1 MTAEKVRL
9 NLGAGDSV
17 LDGYVSIDRKIGSEV
32 YPLGYKD
39 ESVDEVYASHVLEH
53 FGAGETEKVLSE
65 WFRVL
70 KPGGVIRVGVP
81 DFKIIA
87 KAYVEG
93 VDLGFPIGSL
103 LMGGQIDEN
112 DFHKTIFDE
121 SGLRVLMEKAGF
133 VGVKRFTPMHPD
145 TTTNPCSLNLEAVKP
160 VKPENIGDRCIVC
173 MTMPRLNWT
182 YNRELCTSVCVEL
195 KIPFFNTSGAYF
207 DQGMERALE
216 HAKATGREYI
226 ITIDYDTVFTSADV
240 VRLITLMDLYPEAD
254 AIAAN
259 QAKRGSEG
267 LSLLGRYK
275 PITNDEANADLI
287 HIDSGHFGLTVIRS
301 SVLDKMSKPWLHH
314 KPGKDGWGEDRI
326 DADVNFWLKMNEVG
340 KVFLAP
346 TVNIGHLQVMVSW
359 VDMSWNVIH
368 QHQDEYKRIGKPRTV
383 RG

>member
-1 MTAEKVRL
+1 MSEKIRL
-9 NLGAGDSV
+9 NLGSGPIN
-17 LDGYVSIDRKIGSEV
+17 LEGYIGIDRKIGIEV
-32 YPLGYKD
+32 YPLKYKD
-39 ESVDEVYASHVLEH
+39 ETVDEVYASHVLEH
-53 FGAGETEKVLSE
+53 FGAGDVPNVLAD

-70 KPGGVIRVGVP
+70 KPGGVIRIGVP

-87 KAYVEG
+87 SAYVENR
-93 VDLGFPIGSL
+93 DLGFPIGSL
-103 LMGGQIDEN
+103 LMGGQIDED
-112 DFHKTIFDE
+112 DFHRTIFDE
-121 SGLRVLMEKAGF
+121 SGLRILLEKAGF
-133 VGVKRFTPMHPD
+133 IGVKRFSPMHAD
-145 TTTNPCSLNLEAVKP
+145 TTTNPCSLNLEAIKP
-160 VKPENIGDRCIVC
+160 TKQGNIGDRCIVC

-195 KIPFFNTSGAYF
+195 KIPFFNTTGAYF

-226 ITIDYDTVFTSADV
+226 ITIDYDTVFTSSDV

-275 PITNDEANADLI
+275 PITNQEANADLI
-287 HIDSGHFGLTVIRS
+287 HVDSAHFGLTVIRA

-314 KPGKDGWGEDRI
+314 RPGPNGWDKEAI
-326 DADVNFWLKMNEVG
+326 DADVAFWLKMNEVG
-340 KVFLAP
+340 KLFLAP
-346 TVNIGHLQVMVSW
+346 AVNIGHLQVMVSW
-359 VDMSWNVIH
+359 VDMTWNVIH
-368 QHQDEYKRIGKPRTV
+368 QHQDEYKRFGKPKTV